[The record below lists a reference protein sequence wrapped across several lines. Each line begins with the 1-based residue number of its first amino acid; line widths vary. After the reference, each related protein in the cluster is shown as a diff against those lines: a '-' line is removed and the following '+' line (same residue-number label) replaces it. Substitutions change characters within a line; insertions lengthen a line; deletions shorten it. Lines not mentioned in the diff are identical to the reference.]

1 MHKELK
7 ETDEILIW
15 QYLPNNFHLL
25 NHQSFLVPTR
35 EMDYHQLTM
44 LSFMRCCS
52 AFPLSPGG
60 VSCLASTTAAVFTSP
75 GGVSRLT
82 SSTTAAVLTSPGGV
96 SCLSSTTAASPGG
109 ASHLAG
115 GGVS

>member
-1 MHKELK
+1 MIFICQITK
-7 ETDEILIW
+7 
-15 QYLPNNFHLL
+15 PP
-25 NHQSFLVPTR
+25 QSFLVLTR
-35 EMDYHQLTM
+35 EMEYYQLTM

-60 VSCLASTTAAVFTSP
+60 ASRLASTTAVLFTSP
-75 GGVSRLT
+75 GSRLT
-82 SSTTAAVLTSPGGV
+82 SSTTAAIVTSPGGV